1 MFKVGGGFKGGKPLR
16 PPYLL
21 HGLQAE
27 QVELQEERERLE
39 QWLERLG
46 KSSPEN
52 DSARKGS

>member
-1 MFKVGGGFKGGKPLR
+1 MFNVGGGFKGGKPLR

-27 QVELQEERERLE
+27 QVELLEEREGLE

-46 KSSPEN
+46 KSSPE
-52 DSARKGS
+52 K